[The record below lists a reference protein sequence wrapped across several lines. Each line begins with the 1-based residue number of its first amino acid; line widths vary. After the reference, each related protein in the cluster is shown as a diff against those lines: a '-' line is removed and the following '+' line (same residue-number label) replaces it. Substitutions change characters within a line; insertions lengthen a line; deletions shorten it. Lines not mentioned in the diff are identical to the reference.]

1 VKHFAALLVFV
12 ASGAVVAITGEQATD
27 TSGHAAP
34 AKYRITTLDSRGGAN
49 NRGNSIND
57 LGLVSGYTDSLDGA
71 SRRATL
77 WFLGHRFTLRTL
89 GGPNSSVAWPVKNN
103 IGLVVGIAQ
112 TADLQPRNAKW
123 SCGAFFPAPDNTRFV
138 CLGFVWEFGRMRRLP
153 TFGGDNG
160 FAAAA
165 NNRRQVVGWAETDF
179 VDDTCDPDFQVLQF
193 HAALWDLQR
202 NVTHPLRPLG
212 TDSSSAATA
221 INDRGQVVGISGDCD
236 QAVGRLSARNA
247 VIWEKSVARKL
258 DDLGGPAWNTPTA
271 INQRGDIIAG
281 FATLPGDNP
290 DSPRLRAV
298 AWTTRP
304 GICPALPGTNICD
317 LGMLP
322 GHLTS
327 QASGVNDRGQIVG
340 TSCPAPPGLCRA
352 FLFENGVM
360 KDLNESKAHPFTD
373 QLENAM
379 DVNQFGVIT
388 GRAVNTDTRARS
400 AIVMTPTR
408 FGSSR

>member
-1 VKHFAALLVFV
+1 
-12 ASGAVVAITGEQATD
+12 
-27 TSGHAAP
+27 
-34 AKYRITTLDSRGGAN
+34 
-49 NRGNSIND
+49 
-57 LGLVSGYTDSLDGA
+57 
-71 SRRATL
+71 
-77 WFLGHRFTLRTL
+77 
-89 GGPNSSVAWPVKNN
+89 
-103 IGLVVGIAQ
+103 
-112 TADLQPRNAKW
+112 
-123 SCGAFFPAPDNTRFV
+123 
-138 CLGFVWEFGRMRRLP
+138 MRRLP
-153 TFGGDNG
+153 TLGGDNG
-160 FAAAA
+160 FATAA
-165 NNRRQVVGWAETDF
+165 NNRRQVVGWAETGV

-193 HAALWDLQR
+193 QAALWDLQR

-212 TDSSSAATA
+212 TDSSGAATA

-236 QAVGRLSARNA
+236 QAVGRLTARNA
-247 VIWEKSVARKL
+247 VIWENRVPRKL
-258 DDLGGPAWNTPTA
+258 DDLGGPGWNTPTA

-281 FATLPGDNP
+281 FATLPGDNL
-290 DSPRLRAV
+290 DSPLLRAV

-304 GICPALPGTNICD
+304 GFCPTLSGTHICD

-352 FLFENGVM
+352 FLFENGAM
-360 KDLNESKAHPFTD
+360 KDLNESKANPFTD

-379 DVNQFGVIT
+379 DVNQLGVIT
-388 GRAVNTDTRARS
+388 GRAINTDTRARS

>member
-1 VKHFAALLVFV
+1 MKHFAALLVFV
-12 ASGAVVAITGEQATD
+12 ASGAGVTVTSEQQAE
-27 TSGHAAP
+27 TSGHDGSR
-34 AKYRITTLDSRGGAN
+34 KYRITRLESRGGSN

-57 LGLVSGYTDSLDGA
+57 LGLVSGYTDAPDGT

-77 WFLGHRFTLRTL
+77 WFLGQRLTLRTL

-112 TADLQPRNAKW
+112 TEELQPRGSTW
-123 SCGAFFPAPDNTRFV
+123 SCRIFFPAPDNTRYV
-138 CLGFVWEFGRMRRLP
+138 CLGFAWEFGRMKRLP
-153 TFGGDNG
+153 TLGGDNG
-160 FAAAA
+160 FATGA
-165 NNRRQVVGWAETDF
+165 NNRRQVVGWAETD
-179 VDDTCDPDFQVLQF
+179 VDDDTCDPDFQVLQF
-193 HAALWDLQR
+193 QAALWDLQR
-202 NVTHPLRPLG
+202 NETHRLPPLG
-212 TDSSSAATA
+212 TDSSGAATA

-236 QAVGRLSARNA
+236 QAVGRLTARNA
-247 VIWEKSVARKL
+247 VIWENRVPRKL
-258 DDLGGPAWNTPTA
+258 DDLGGPAWNTATA
-271 INQRGDIIAG
+271 INQRGDLIAG
-281 FATLPGDNP
+281 FATLPGDDPDNP
-290 DSPRLRAV
+290 LLRAV

-304 GICPALPGTNICD
+304 GICPTLPGTNICD

-327 QASGVNDRGQIVG
+327 QASGVNDLGQIVG

-352 FLFENGVM
+352 FLFENGAM
-360 KDLNESKAHPFTD
+360 KDLNESKANAFTD

-408 FGSSR
+408 FASSR